1 MSTASE
7 AVQAQ
12 TIATVESE
20 PVPYPPSALNRLFAA
35 IERLPLGGWWVYP
48 LSYLALVA
56 YHNVSLWFTGS
67 RPVGS
72 VSLDGLDGL
81 AYGPYS
87 LAAAHYFTRVAGRAI
102 EVFRP
107 ASGLSDA
114 DYERRRYEL
123 TTLPAGRLWVALAF
137 GVLVGL
143 ASVVFAT
150 PDALA
155 PYGGT
160 AQVALLVLGPAVL
173 FGYAMFPV
181 LAYQTIRQ
189 LREVER
195 LHRDAPDL
203 DLFDTAPIYAFSRLT
218 ALIGLA
224 LVFIGYYS
232 LTVTATF
239 QAGNVVS
246 LAIVGGT
253 VFVGVACFIL
263 PLWGIHGRL
272 VAEKAKLAR
281 GVNLRGRT
289 LQAELYRRVDASSLS
304 GIKDVTDA
312 LGGIHATR
320 DQIMRLPTWP
330 WPPQVLRGFISAIA
344 LPVLVFLLSRYVGGQ
359 VHLT

>member
-1 MSTASE
+1 MSVASE
-7 AVQAQ
+7 AARMETGATAQ
-12 TIATVESE
+12 TAA
-20 PVPYPPSALNRLFAA
+20 VPYPPSALNRLFGA

-56 YHNVSLWFTGS
+56 YHMVSLWLTGS

-81 AYGPYS
+81 AYGPYT

-114 DYERRRYEL
+114 DYDRRRYEL
-123 TTLPAGRLWVALAF
+123 TTLPAGRLWVALVIGA
-137 GVLVGL
+137 LVALG
-143 ASVVFAT
+143 SVVFAS
-150 PDALA
+150 PAALA

-160 AQVALLVLGPAVL
+160 PQIALVVLGPAVL

-181 LAYQTIRQ
+181 VAYQTMRQ

-195 LHRDAPDL
+195 LHRDAPAL

-218 ALIGLA
+218 AQIGLA
-224 LVFIGYYS
+224 LVLLGYYS
-232 LTVTATF
+232 MTVNATF

-272 VAEKAKLAR
+272 VAEKAKLVR
-281 GVNLRGRT
+281 GANLRGQA
-289 LQAELYRRVDASSLS
+289 LQEELYRRVDGSSLS
-304 GIKDVTDA
+304 GVKDVTDA

-320 DQIMRLPTWP
+320 EQIAKLPTWP

-359 VHLT
+359 IHLT